1 MLGDGQIPNRAMKEA
16 RGYVCHRAPEHFEI
30 DGRID
35 KAVWEAAAW
44 TEDFVDILGDRGPRP
59 RFRTRA
65 KMLWDD
71 EFFYVAAELE
81 EPQVS
86 ASLTEKNSILFH
98 DNDFEV
104 FIDPDGDNLDYYE
117 FEVNAL
123 NTIWELSLPRPYRAG
138 GPARLGTNLEG
149 LRSAVWIDGTL
160 NDPSD
165 TDRRWCVEIAFP
177 FAELAAYAGDARST
191 PPDDGDEWRVS
202 FSRVEWL
209 YDIID
214 GTYRKVPHR
223 DEDNWL
229 WTPQPAVDMHRPWT
243 WGRVI
248 FSTAPAG
255 SVAVPPDGA
264 WSVKMLL
271 MDIYDAQRTQ
281 NLPAD
286 DLATLGIDPGGTR
299 GLVGDVIVERTP
311 EGWRARASARLTDGR
326 VQHWCTRQDS
336 RLWQEGEESPEHSA

>member
-1 MLGDGQIPNRAMKEA
+1 MQEA
-16 RGYVCHRAPEHFEI
+16 RGYVCHRAGERFEI

-35 KAVWEAAAW
+35 KAVWNEAAW
-44 TEDFVDILGDRGPRP
+44 TEDFVDILGLRGPTP

-71 EFFYVAAELE
+71 DFFYVAAELE
-81 EPQVS
+81 EPHVNGF
-86 ASLTEKNSILFH
+86 LTEKNSILFH

-117 FEVNAL
+117 LEINAL
-123 NTIWELSLPRPYRAG
+123 GTLWELSLPRPYRAG
-138 GPARLGTNLEG
+138 GPARLGTNLPG
-149 LRSAVWIDGTL
+149 LKSAIHVDGTI

-177 FAELAAYAGDARST
+177 FADLAPYGGANGGA
-191 PPDDGDEWRVS
+191 PPRDGDEWRVG

-209 YDIID
+209 FDIID
-214 GTYRKVPHR
+214 GAYRKVPDR
-223 DEDNWL
+223 AEDNWL

-243 WGRVI
+243 WGRVV

-255 SVAVPPDGA
+255 TVELSPDEA
-264 WSVKMLL
+264 WAVKMLL
-271 MDIYDAQRTQ
+271 MDVYDAQRGQ

-286 DLATLGIDPGGTR
+286 DLATLGIDPRGTA
-299 GLVGDVIVERTP
+299 GLVGDLALERTAD
-311 EGWRARASARLTDGR
+311 GWRASASARLSDGR
-326 VQHWCTRQDS
+326 VQRWCTRQDS
-336 RLWQEGEESPEHSA
+336 RLWRAEELRG